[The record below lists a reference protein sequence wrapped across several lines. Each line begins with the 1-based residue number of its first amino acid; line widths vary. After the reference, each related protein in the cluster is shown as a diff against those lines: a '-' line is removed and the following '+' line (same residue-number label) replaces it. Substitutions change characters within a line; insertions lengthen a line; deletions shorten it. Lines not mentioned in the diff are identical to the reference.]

1 VTSVRVQFDVAA
13 TAEAEAAARWYEA
26 RESGLGSEFLVELDR
41 AISEIAQSPSSWQVS
56 SDDSRARRFLL
67 SRFPFSIVYVVRT
80 DDHVVVA
87 AVAHAKRR
95 PGYWRERLG
104 KP

>member
-1 VTSVRVQFDVAA
+1 MTRARVQFDSAA
-13 TAEAEAAARWYEA
+13 TAEAEAAARWYEE
-26 RESGLGSEFLVELDR
+26 REPGLGSDFLAELDR
-41 AISEIAQSPSSWQVS
+41 AVSEIARSPRSWQVS
-56 SDDSRARRFLL
+56 PDDSRARRFVL
-67 SRFPFSIVYVVRT
+67 SRFPFSIVYVMRA

-104 KP
+104 RP